1 MPEYVAVSTSDRQG
15 FDRRFYADNPDLTV
29 FRPTSSQ
36 DVVAAMQTIAANDPS
51 AVGHEVQITSGRHC
65 YEGFVYN
72 SDTKYL
78 IDVTGLRQFGMVSF
92 KDQADV
98 VYIGSGYGNWDMYR
112 MMQNVY
118 GKTLPAGSC
127 YSVGLG
133 GHLTGGGYG
142 VLSRL
147 AGLAIDYI
155 YGFEIVIDNGGGSPE
170 KKTVTRDSI
179 EQQDL
184 DIYWALRGIG
194 GGQIGV
200 ITKYYFVLDEL
211 PTSPSLMAT
220 TSFSWDWGQG
230 GTTLTEQQ
238 FANLVTTFYSIFCD
252 QDENT
257 WKVWAAFHATH
268 VESKRLSCPAIVFNS
283 ADSEVSD
290 EEFRREVDLLISTWT
305 ERFNA
310 VVPLS
315 AEDHPINGHPHIS
328 SRSLIGIA
336 TPGET
341 EQPTARIF
349 SYLDGTQQ
357 LNGSGENQHGKYKSA
372 YHNFIFEPEMLK
384 AMYTGLTT
392 SVEGIDLS
400 QARIQMDSYG
410 GKTNEVGSEETA
422 IPQRSSTVKLQYQ
435 TYWKTPGLLPGQ
447 QDQEVEEKQLNWIN
461 TMYSNVYA
469 ATGGIPVNQN
479 NPAVDDVVTTDGCY
493 YNYPD
498 IYIGSRLE
506 ETADVKQAWELY
518 FGTTNSER
526 LQKIAAECNPLGWFT
541 NSQTFQ
547 YK

>member
-1 MPEYVAVSTSDRQG
+1 MPEDVAVSASDRQG
-15 FDRRFYADNPDLTV
+15 FDRRFYANNPDLTV

-36 DVVAAMQTIAANDPS
+36 DVVAAMRSITANDPA
-51 AVGHEVQITSGRHC
+51 AVGHKVQITCGRHC

-72 SDTKYL
+72 SDTKYI
-78 IDVTGLRQFGMVSF
+78 IDVTGLRQFGMVSI
-92 KDQADV
+92 KNQADV
-98 VYIGSGYGNWDMYR
+98 VCIGSGYGNWDMYR

-147 AGLAIDYI
+147 AGLTIDYI
-155 YGFEIVIDNGGGSPE
+155 YGFEVVMDNGQGGPE
-170 KKTVTRDSI
+170 AKVVTRDST

-220 TSFSWDWGQG
+220 TSFGWDWDQD
-230 GTTLTEQQ
+230 GTRLTERQ
-238 FANLVTTFYSIFCD
+238 LVDLVNTFYSIFCS
-252 QDENT
+252 QDEDT
-257 WKVWAAFHATH
+257 WKVWAAFHANH
-268 VESKRLSCPAIVFNS
+268 IESGWLSCPAIIFNPANS
-283 ADSEVSD
+283 GVRD
-290 EEFRREVDLLISTWT
+290 EQFRRDVDVLISDWT
-305 ERFNA
+305 EKFNA
-310 VVPLS
+310 IVPLT
-315 AEDHPINGHPHIS
+315 AEDHPINGHPCIS

-336 TPGET
+336 TPEEA
-341 EQPTARIF
+341 EQPAARFF
-349 SYLDGTQQ
+349 SYIDGTQQ

-372 YHNFIFEPEMLK
+372 YHNFMIEAQMLS
-384 AMYTGLTT
+384 AMYKGLTT

-400 QARIQMDSYG
+400 QGLVQMDSYG
-410 GKTNEVGSEETA
+410 GKINEIGSGETP

-435 TYWKTPGLLPGQ
+435 TYWKTPGMLPYQ
-447 QDQEVEEKQLNWIN
+447 IDREIEEKQLNWIN

-493 YNYPD
+493 FNYPD
-498 IYIGSRLE
+498 IYIGSRIE
-506 ETADVKQAWELY
+506 ETPDVEQAWELY
-518 FGTTNSER
+518 FGSANSER
-526 LQKIAAECNPLGWFT
+526 LQKIAAECNPSGWFT

>member
-1 MPEYVAVSTSDRQG
+1 
-15 FDRRFYADNPDLTV
+15 
-29 FRPTSSQ
+29 
-36 DVVAAMQTIAANDPS
+36 MQSIAANDPT
-51 AVGHEVQITSGRHC
+51 AVGHQVQIASGRHC

-72 SDTKYL
+72 SETKYI
-78 IDVTGLRQFGMVSF
+78 IDVTGLRQFGMVSLN
-92 KDQADV
+92 DQADV
-98 VYIGSGYGNWDMYR
+98 VCIGSGYGNWDMYR

-155 YGFEIVIDNGGGSPE
+155 YGFEVVMDNSERGPE
-170 KKTVTRDSI
+170 TRIVTRDST

-184 DIYWALRGIG
+184 DVYWALRGIG
-194 GGQIGV
+194 GGQVGV

-220 TSFSWDWGQG
+220 TSFSWNWDLD
-230 GTTLTEQQ
+230 GTMLTEQQ
-238 FANLVTTFYSIFCD
+238 FTNLVTTFYSIFCN
-252 QDENT
+252 QDEDT
-257 WKVWAAFHATH
+257 WKVWAAFHANH
-268 VESKRLSCPAIVFNS
+268 VEAGRLYCPAIIFNP
-283 ADSEVSD
+283 ADSGVSD
-290 EEFRREVDLLISTWT
+290 EEFRREVDLLISDWT
-305 ERFNA
+305 KRFNA

-315 AEDHPINGHPHIS
+315 AEDHPINGHPYVS

-336 TPGET
+336 ILGET
-341 EQPTARIF
+341 RQPTARFF

-372 YHNFIFEPEMLK
+372 YHNLIFEPQMLN
-384 AMYTGLTT
+384 AMYTGLTK

-400 QARIQMDSYG
+400 QALVQMDSYG
-410 GKTNEVGSEETA
+410 GKINEIDSKETP
-422 IPQRSSTVKLQYQ
+422 IPQRSSTMKLQYQ
-435 TYWKTPGLLPGQ
+435 TYWKTPGLLPYQ
-447 QDQEVEEKQLNWIN
+447 REQEIEKKQLKWIN

-469 ATGGIPVNQN
+469 DTGGIPIIQN
-479 NPAVDDVVTTDGCY
+479 NSAVDDTVTTDGCY
-493 YNYPD
+493 FNYPD

-506 ETADVKQAWELY
+506 GTADVKQAWELY
-518 FGTTNSER
+518 FGAANSER
-526 LQKIAAECNPLGWFT
+526 LQKITAECNPLGWFT

>member
-1 MPEYVAVSTSDRQG
+1 MRENTIVSASDRQG

-36 DVVAAMQTIAANDPS
+36 DVVAAMKQIAANDP
-51 AVGHEVQITSGRHC
+51 AAIGHKVQIAGGRHC

-72 SDTKYL
+72 SDTKYI
-78 IDVTGLRQFGMVSF
+78 IDVTGLRQFGIVSIG
-92 KDQADV
+92 DQAGV

-142 VLSRL
+142 ILSRL
-147 AGLAIDYI
+147 AGLTIDYI
-155 YGFEIVIDNGGGSPE
+155 YGFEVVMDYSERGPE
-170 KKTVTRDSI
+170 TKTVTRDSTD
-179 EQQDL
+179 QQDL

-200 ITKYYFVLDEL
+200 ITKYYFVLDDL

-220 TSFSWDWGQG
+220 TSFSWDWDQD
-230 GTTLTEQQ
+230 GTTLIEQK
-238 FANLVTTFYSIFCD
+238 FRDLVNTFYKIFCD
-252 QDENT
+252 QHEDT
-257 WKVWAAFHATH
+257 WNVWAAFHANH
-268 VESKRLSCPAIVFNS
+268 IESRRLSCPAIIFNPAGS
-283 ADSEVSD
+283 GVSD
-290 EEFRREVDLLISTWT
+290 EAFRLKVDQLISDWT
-305 ERFNA
+305 EQFNA

-315 AEDHPINGHPHIS
+315 AQDHRINGHPCIS

-336 TPGET
+336 VPEET
-341 EQPTARIF
+341 AQPAARFF

-357 LNGSGENQHGKYKSA
+357 LNGSGDNQHCKYKSA
-372 YHNFIFEPEMLK
+372 YHNTPIEPQMLS
-384 AMYTGLTT
+384 AMYAGLTKK
-392 SVEGIDLS
+392 VDGIDLS
-400 QARIQMDSYG
+400 QALVQMDSYG
-410 GKTNEVGSEETA
+410 GKINEIGAAETP
-422 IPQRSSTVKLQYQ
+422 IPQRNSTIKLQYQ
-435 TYWKTPGLLPGQ
+435 TYWKTPDLLPYQ
-447 QDQEVEEKQLNWIN
+447 TDKEIEKKQLDWIN
-461 TMYSNVYA
+461 SMYSNVYA

-479 NPAVDDVVTTDGCY
+479 NPAFDDVVTTDGCY
-493 YNYPD
+493 FNYPD
-498 IYIGSRLE
+498 IFIGSRIE
-506 ETADVKQAWELY
+506 GTADVEQAWELY

-526 LQKIAAECNPLGWFT
+526 LHQIASECNPSGWFT

>member
-1 MPEYVAVSTSDRQG
+1 MPENVAASASDRQG
-15 FDRRFYADNPDLTV
+15 FNRRFYANKTDLIV

-36 DVVAAMQTIAANDPS
+36 DVVAAMQSIVANDPS
-51 AVGHEVQITSGRHC
+51 AVGHGVQITSGRHC

-72 SDTKYL
+72 SDTKYV
-78 IDVTGLRQFGMVSF
+78 IDVTGLRQFGTVSF
-92 KDQADV
+92 NDQADT

-142 VLSRL
+142 ILSRL
-147 AGLAIDYI
+147 AGLTIDYI
-155 YGFEIVIDNGGGSPE
+155 YGFEVVIDNSERGPE
-170 KKTVTRDSI
+170 AKVVTRDST

-220 TSFSWDWGQG
+220 TSFSWNWDQD

-238 FANLVTTFYSIFCD
+238 FADLVTTFYSIFCN
-252 QDENT
+252 QDETT

-268 VESKRLSCPAIVFNS
+268 VESKLLSCPAIIFNP
-283 ADSEVSD
+283 ADSKVSD
-290 EEFRREVDLLISTWT
+290 EEFHHEVDLLISAWT
-305 ERFNA
+305 EKFNA

-315 AEDHPINGHPHIS
+315 AKDHPINGHPCIS

-336 TPGET
+336 MPGET
-341 EQPTARIF
+341 EQPAVRFF

-372 YHNFIFEPEMLK
+372 YHNYIFDSEMLK
-384 AMYTGLTT
+384 AMYAGLTT

-435 TYWKTPGLLPGQ
+435 TYWKTPGMLPY
-447 QDQEVEEKQLNWIN
+447 EESKEIEEKQLDWIN
-461 TMYSNVYA
+461 TMYSDVYA

-493 YNYPD
+493 FNYPD
-498 IYIGSRLE
+498 IHIGSRLE
-506 ETADVKQAWELY
+506 GTPDVKQAWELY
-518 FGTTNSER
+518 FGTANAER
-526 LQKIAAECNPLGWFT
+526 LQKIAAECNPSGWFT
-541 NSQTFQ
+541 NSQSFQ